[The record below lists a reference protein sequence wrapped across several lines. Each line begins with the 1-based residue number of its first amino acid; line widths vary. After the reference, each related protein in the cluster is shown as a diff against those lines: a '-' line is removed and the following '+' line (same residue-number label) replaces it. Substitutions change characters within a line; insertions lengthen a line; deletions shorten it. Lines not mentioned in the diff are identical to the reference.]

1 MLNHPI
7 YAKERFEFPK
17 IASLPELCG
26 VAEADRELAH
36 GDGGRGGVLHLEG
49 EQLDEG
55 AVDAVG
61 VQQGHVLAGAGQA
74 LRVRLALQP
83 ATLKKE
89 CGKMLRSLRRMR

>member
-1 MLNHPI
+1 M
-7 YAKERFEFPK
+7 FEFPN
-17 IASLPELCG
+17 IASPPELCG
-26 VAEADRELAH
+26 VAEADGELAH
-36 GDGGRGGVLHLEG
+36 GDGGGGGVLHLEG

-89 CGKMLRSLRRMR
+89 FGKMLRFLNRMR